1 MGSIPLLTS
10 ISDPRNLMTFVAFL
24 AAILLAYRGIVDVEV
39 ITFFFCIDF
48 FFVIEFRSSLMEK

>member
-10 ISDPRNLMTFVAFL
+10 ISDPRNLMTFVAFV

-39 ITFFFCIDF
+39 TI
-48 FFVIEFRSSLMEK
+48 FVIYLFSANDETGLFN